1 MTESQAEN
9 PLFAVVVYLV
19 ASARDCLD
27 EPLIYGPFRII
38 EGVSHL
44 IEASES
50 IPGLAEDPFMKELK
64 VWIDEHKYNVM
75 ADRESFAEWLGE
87 LLARCATEAKR
98 RNGA

>member
-1 MTESQAEN
+1 MTDSRVEN

-44 IEASES
+44 ISAAES
-50 IPGLAEDPFMKELK
+50 IPGLVDDPFMRDLK
-64 VWIDEHKYNVM
+64 DWIDEHKYNVM
-75 ADRESFAEWLGE
+75 ADRESFAVWLGE
-87 LLARCATEAKR
+87 LLARCAEEAKR
-98 RNGA
+98 RNGV